1 MSETP
6 NSLPV
11 TIFSFGYKYLPPQ
24 DVNLLFDVRFLQNPY
39 HVKELRSSTGQV
51 AEIAEYVLENEAG
64 RECLQQLQRTIRFFA
79 TQLQKE
85 NKEELRIAIGCTG
98 GHHRSVAVTEA
109 LAKLLKKEFPNTS
122 HYHRDILKESH

>member
-1 MSETP
+1 MSDAP

-24 DVNLLFDVRFLQNPY
+24 DVNLLFDVRFLRNPY

-51 AEIAEYVLENEAG
+51 AEIAAYVLENEAG
-64 RECLQQLQRTIRFFA
+64 RKCLQQLQQTTLFFA
-79 TQLQKE
+79 RQLQRE
-85 NKEELRIAIGCTG
+85 NKEALRVAIGCTG

-109 LAKLLKKEFPNTS
+109 LSELLKKDFPNTS
-122 HYHRDILKESH
+122 HHHRDILKESH